1 MTQWKVFVR
10 ESRYL
15 NVGYL
20 RISTFGVW
28 LTVFPE
34 LQLAML
40 EQKQLTAPSSS
51 QTEPRAYH
59 QIGVTSGIT
68 YLSLL
73 IKQLSFSESSFLC
86 NKTKLDVYNNLYNYS
101 HYVL

>member
-10 ESRYL
+10 ESHYL

-51 QTEPRAYH
+51 QTETVSCPSSGKGKKKLHVWKIVRALRPK
-59 QIGVTSGIT
+59 I
-68 YLSLL
+68 
-73 IKQLSFSESSFLC
+73 
-86 NKTKLDVYNNLYNYS
+86 
-101 HYVL
+101 

>member
-34 LQLAML
+34 LQLALL

-51 QTEPRAYH
+51 QTETVSCPSSGKKKNLH
-59 QIGVTSGIT
+59 VWKIGP
-68 YLSLL
+68 
-73 IKQLSFSESSFLC
+73 
-86 NKTKLDVYNNLYNYS
+86 
-101 HYVL
+101 